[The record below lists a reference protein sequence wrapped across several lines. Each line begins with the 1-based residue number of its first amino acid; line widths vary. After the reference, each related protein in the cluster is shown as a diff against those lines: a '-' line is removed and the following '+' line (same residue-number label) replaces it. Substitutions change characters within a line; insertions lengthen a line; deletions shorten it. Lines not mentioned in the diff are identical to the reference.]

1 MKRSIYL
8 EICLLP
14 LLYMILKKEEVV
26 SLRLAAE
33 IQPYNRYHADV
44 IGHEVLYFVLSAM
57 FIEVVLKNKL
67 ICDCVKYESMACFKR
82 VQACSI

>member
-33 IQPYNRYHADV
+33 FRPYNRYHADV
-44 IGHEVLYFVLSAM
+44 IGHEVLLRALCYV
-57 FIEVVLKNKL
+57 
-67 ICDCVKYESMACFKR
+67 Y
-82 VQACSI
+82 